1 MYEGRNENEITFV
14 TSNSH
19 KFMEVE
25 KMFQQEGMGIR
36 WSQQEYEEVQA
47 DTTDEIS
54 LRSAVTVS
62 KEINGKFFLDDTG
75 LYIGSLSG
83 FPGPYSSYVFRTIGN
98 NGILR
103 LLENLDRSATFTT
116 VITYFDGIEFH
127 QFRGDVKG
135 KISRSI
141 SPGNGF
147 GYDPIFSP
155 GESDLTL
162 SQMDTDQKNKV
173 SHRGLAV
180 RKLIS
185 YLKEIR

>member
-1 MYEGRNENEITFV
+1 MSEGKSDKEIIFV

-25 KMFQQEGMGIR
+25 KMFHQEGLGIR
-36 WSQQEYEEVQA
+36 WAHQEYEEVQA
-47 DTTDEIS
+47 DTTEEIS
-54 LRSAVTVS
+54 LRSAINVS
-62 KEINGKFFLDDTG
+62 KEIKGKFFLDDTG
-75 LYIGSLSG
+75 LYIDSLSG

-103 LLENLDRSATFTT
+103 LLENLDRRATFTT
-116 VITYFDGIEFH
+116 VITYFDGNEFR

-135 KISRSI
+135 KIAKNI

-147 GYDPIFSP
+147 GYDPIFLP
-155 GESDLTL
+155 GESDQTL
-162 SQMDTDQKNKV
+162 AQIDTDQKNKV

-180 RKLIS
+180 KKLIT